1 MDSKNTPILVLCT
14 FNAAVFIISLSLDIE
29 AIAYTGLQ
37 GIWISRWIYL
47 AAGALGLLVTF
58 FEQDK
63 RIYYLSLATAVLAA
77 SFGIAAAALYG
88 QLAGRYSIISLDSNS
103 DWVMLALSLLAAI
116 ANAAL
121 AFLLHKANN
130 STATQQEPNP
140 S

>member
-1 MDSKNTPILVLCT
+1 LYSQELT
-14 FNAAVFIISLSLDIE
+14 FLIYISYIIIYIKKLEKIE

-88 QLAGRYSIISLDSNS
+88 QLAGRYSIISLDSKRKHS
-103 DWVMLALSLLAAI
+103 SE
-116 ANAAL
+116 
-121 AFLLHKANN
+121 FHFS
-130 STATQQEPNP
+130 STC
-140 S
+140 SICF